1 MSTVIEIKN
10 ISYKYEGKDKQ
21 TDALENISFDIKK
34 GEFICVLGPSGCGKS
49 TLLNI
54 LAGYLFPTS
63 GEILVD
69 GKKVVGPSKERG
81 VVFQSPTLYPWLNV
95 EENIAFGPTILGVDK
110 DKREQIT
117 SMLLESVSLTEF
129 RHSKTFELSGGM
141 KQRAS
146 LARVLAND
154 PEIILMDEPFS
165 ALDALTRLKMQQ
177 LIRKIWSESNRTIFM
192 ITHDIDEALSLATK
206 IIILTS
212 LPGTVDEVIE
222 TSFTHDAL
230 KDKKNRVHITE
241 EYVSL
246 KEHILD
252 LIE

>member
-1 MSTVIEIKN
+1 MSKLIEIKD
-10 ISYKYEGKDKQ
+10 ITYKYESEDKL
-21 TDALENISFDIKK
+21 THALDKVSFDIDD
-34 GEFICVLGPSGCGKS
+34 GEFVVVLGPSGCGKS

-63 GEILVD
+63 GEIFVG

-95 EENIAFGPTILGVDK
+95 KDNIEFGPKILGVSK
-110 DKREQIT
+110 EKREEI
-117 SMLLESVSLTEF
+117 SSELLESVSLTEF
-129 RHSKTFELSGGM
+129 KNSKVFELSGGM

-146 LARVLAND
+146 LARVLANN

-165 ALDALTRLKMQQ
+165 ALDALTRLKMQR
-177 LIRKIWSESNRTIFM
+177 LIRNIWHKSKRTIFM

-206 IIILTS
+206 IVILTS
-212 LPGTVDEVIE
+212 LPGSVDEIIE
-222 TSFTHDAL
+222 TSFTFDAL

-241 EYVSL
+241 KYVEL

>member
-1 MSTVIEIKN
+1 M
-10 ISYKYEGKDKQ
+10 
-21 TDALENISFDIKK
+21 
-34 GEFICVLGPSGCGKS
+34 LGPSGCGKS

-54 LAGYLFPTS
+54 LAGFMFPTS
-63 GEILVD
+63 GEVYVK
-69 GKKVVGPSKERG
+69 GEKVVGPSKDRG

-95 EENIAFGPTILGVDK
+95 EENIEFGPKLQGISK
-110 DKREQIT
+110 EKREEIADR
-117 SMLLESVSLTEF
+117 MLRSVSLTEF
-129 RHSKTFELSGGM
+129 KSSKVYELSGGM

-165 ALDALTRLKMQQ
+165 ALDALTRLKMQK
-177 LIRKIWSESNRTIFM
+177 LIRTIWHEEERTIFM

-212 LPGTVDEVIE
+212 LPGSVDEIIE
-222 TSFTHDAL
+222 TTFTFEAL
-230 KDKKNRVHITE
+230 KDEKSRVHINE
-241 EYVSL
+241 EYVKL